1 MRLKKTRNRSSHE
14 SLFQSLLTANTEL
27 SVLAS
32 ISMTASYI
40 LMRRGSGNN
49 MTILYHIFV
58 SLPIYLFISPS
69 IIPLFL
75 FNFLVLD
82 ELTHFNLS

>member
-1 MRLKKTRNRSSHE
+1 MRLKKNRNHSSHE

-40 LMRRGSGNN
+40 LMRSRGSGNN

-69 IIPLFL
+69 IIPF
-75 FNFLVLD
+75 FF
-82 ELTHFNLS
+82 F